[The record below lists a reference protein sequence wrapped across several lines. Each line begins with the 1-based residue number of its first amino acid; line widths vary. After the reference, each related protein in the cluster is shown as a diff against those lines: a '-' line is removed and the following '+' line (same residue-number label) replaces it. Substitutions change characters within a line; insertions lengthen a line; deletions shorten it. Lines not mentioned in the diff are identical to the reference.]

1 VTPVAVTGLGVVSAL
16 GPDLPAFTAALRA
29 GRSGV
34 VEVDGRCVAPLA
46 GFSFPDAV
54 AARTGLPADQRAAA
68 VRTARR
74 APLTVQAGLVAA
86 LEAWE
91 HAGLARRAV
100 DPDRVAVV
108 VAGHNLAGQY
118 AHDLH
123 VRDPV
128 HVPPTAALHLLDTDQ
143 VGVVS
148 QVLGITGEGCTVGAA
163 SASGNAA
170 LIAGARLVSTG
181 TADVCLVVGGLTE
194 LPPLSRHALTN
205 IGAMAATSPSV
216 PFDQAHAGFV
226 PGEAA
231 ACVVLESV
239 GPGLTSILGYAQRL
253 DANSRADPS
262 ENGEV
267 AVLTAALRHA
277 GVRPREVHYVNAHG
291 TGSPLG
297 DNTEV
302 RATRRVFGFPG
313 PWVNSTKSITGHC
326 LTAAGVVE
334 AVAVVVQLT
343 GGFLHANAGLRTPVP
358 NCRLVPVYTV
368 PATVRYAASNAF
380 GFGGF
385 STCVVFGR
393 ARNREH

>member
-1 VTPVAVTGLGVVSAL
+1 MTPVAVTGLGVVSAL

-34 VEVDGRCVAPLA
+34 VEMNGRCVAPLA

-54 AARTGLPADQRAAA
+54 ARTGLPAEVRAAA

-74 APLTVQAGLVAA
+74 APLTVRAGLVAA
-86 LEAWE
+86 LQAWE
-91 HAGLARRAV
+91 HAGLARRTVA
-100 DPDRVAVV
+100 PDRIAVV

-123 VRDPV
+123 ASEPT

-170 LIAGARLVSTG
+170 LIAGARLISTG

-194 LPPLSRHALTN
+194 LAPLSRHALTN
-205 IGAMAATSPSV
+205 IGAMAMTSSSV
-216 PFDQAHAGFV
+216 PFDKGHTGFA

-231 ACVVLESV
+231 ACVVLEAV
-239 GPGLTSILGYAQRL
+239 GPGLTSVLGYAQRL

-262 ENGEV
+262 EDGEV
-267 AVLTAALRHA
+267 AVLTAALKHA
-277 GVRPREVHYVNAHG
+277 GVPPREVQYVNAHG

-313 PWVNSTKSITGHC
+313 PWVNSTKSLTGHC

-343 GGFLHANAGLRTPVP
+343 GGFLHANAGLRAPVP
-358 NCRLVPVYTV
+358 NCRLVPVYRV
-368 PATVRYAASNAF
+368 PVTVRYAVSNAF